1 MAAAIYSTWLSN
13 QSGEGGISPVH
24 IEAVLVD
31 FIVRISAQSFFW
43 HAEFGVPVV
52 QFKKRQRQSE
62 FWFTIRIRFVESHR
76 VDGLPA
82 SPIQSDRMK

>member
-13 QSGEGGISPVH
+13 QSGEGGISHVH

-52 QFKKRQRQSE
+52 QVKKAP
-62 FWFTIRIRFVESHR
+62 TPTR
-76 VDGLPA
+76 VLVHYKDPFCRKSSGRRAA
-82 SPIQSDRMK
+82 SIANPI